1 MSLQTPLMAMRVK
14 TDIFAGSIALI
25 ANDGIAQRSAA
36 DSFKLQSTT
45 YGGGGSP
52 SRAGCTDVYIDPPA
66 RRSRSDRPAVSF
78 RLAHIPRSCCRLTRG
93 LHMYSTYVAHFSY
106 DTTIP
111 GGYMTYGYIQARC
124 ELHFFRRVLRRFVA
138 PLELDHDRHVGRQ
151 ASHSASLA
159 LGGGVC
165 PSTSHLDGALSAI
178 ARQMR
183 PSAPTPPLWRRRA
196 GDKTRIPLC
205 TGLPSSACAETKRA
219 SQPVEGRR
227 ERVEAG
233 GFW

>member
-1 MSLQTPLMAMRVK
+1 MSKR
-14 TDIFAGSIALI
+14 LI
-25 ANDGIAQRSAA
+25 NTSVGVLVDFHYSLLAFQH
-36 DSFKLQSTT
+36 
-45 YGGGGSP
+45 
-52 SRAGCTDVYIDPPA
+52 
-66 RRSRSDRPAVSF
+66 SD
-78 RLAHIPRSCCRLTRG
+78 IPRSCCRLTRG